1 MFTEFRRVPVFCVT
15 EWCSV
20 VSVFSFEGVFC
31 ESDVC
36 FRSVNFNFNFPQQ
49 CNLKV
54 YSRWLWIFSSLKS
67 PEEWVITKLACRDES
82 VVFFLFPMLY
92 ITLYFNVW
100 STLLRK
106 NRNTVF
112 LMCVMLL
119 CTLALKQKFFP
130 WMAIVY
136 ALQSKIV
143 ACHKRRT
150 MWMWL
155 IVLQKEEF

>member
-1 MFTEFRRVPVFCVT
+1 M
-15 EWCSV
+15 
-20 VSVFSFEGVFC
+20 
-31 ESDVC
+31 
-36 FRSVNFNFNFPQQ
+36 
-49 CNLKV
+49 
-54 YSRWLWIFSSLKS
+54 
-67 PEEWVITKLACRDES
+67 ITKLACRDES
-82 VVFFLFPMLY
+82 VVFFLFPILY
-92 ITLYFNVW
+92 ITPYFNVW

-112 LMCVMLL
+112 LMCVL

-155 IVLQKEEF
+155 IVLQKEEFKVTSWNCIRSAYTAKLGSRKGKGLQHCLQACSLVWVQGKNLTAKPRPIASAQVG